1 MRDVIVLAGGASVMQ
16 YNLRDL
22 EHRGYLIAVNDA
34 AIYTKCHVAFTMD
47 RLWLEG
53 RQRLLKVLN
62 PPEVWYRKGTPRNF
76 EPPSTWNAFVHD
88 EGYPTLMTK
97 QHGRLNG
104 SNSGTCALNRAFQ
117 LRPERVFLLGF
128 DMQRGPK
135 NEKHWYPDYPWAA
148 GEKSGTRRG
157 TYNEWAQEFADIAM
171 QFSRENI
178 EVFNVN
184 HRSLIEAFRT
194 ISFDDFLRMTK

>member
-53 RQRLLKVLN
+53 RQLLLKVLQ
-62 PPEVWYRKGTPRNF
+62 PPEIWYRKGTPKNF
-76 EPPSTWNAFVHD
+76 EPPYTWNAFTHD
-88 EGYPTLMTK
+88 KDYPTLMTK
-97 QHGRLNG
+97 EHGRLNG
-104 SNSGTCALNRAFQ
+104 SNSGTCAVNRAFQ

-128 DMQRGPK
+128 DMQHGPRG
-135 NEKHWYPDYPWAA
+135 EKHWYPDYPW
-148 GEKSGTRRG
+148 GNGGGSKPGTLR
-157 TYNEWAQEFADIAM
+157 EWKEEFGDIAK
-171 QFSRENI
+171 QFKQEGI
-178 EVFNVN
+178 AVFNVN
-184 HRSLIEAFRT
+184 HRSLITAFPV
-194 ISFDDFLRMTK
+194 ISYDEFLKVTK